1 MSRLSILQHHTP
13 QLKGNQ
19 RLVEDEDE
27 DRNRSG
33 SEGPVPEQAE
43 QVVTLLLK

>member
-1 MSRLSILQHHTP
+1 MHSSTSHAQP
-13 QLKGNQ
+13 QGNQ
-19 RLVEDEDE
+19 RSRLVEDEDE

>member
-1 MSRLSILQHHTP
+1 MAVHSSTSHAQP
-13 QLKGNQ
+13 QGNQ